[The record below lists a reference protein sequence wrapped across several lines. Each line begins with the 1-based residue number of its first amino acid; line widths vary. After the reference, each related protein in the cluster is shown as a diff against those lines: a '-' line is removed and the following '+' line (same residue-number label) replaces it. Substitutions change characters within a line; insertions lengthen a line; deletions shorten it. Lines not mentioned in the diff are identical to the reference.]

1 MDDTENNVVY
11 AGFWLR
17 LCAAIIDLT
26 LVLSL
31 IWIPMVMIYGVD
43 DYLKYFNNE
52 KPFLGVWHFI
62 LEVIVPF
69 ILVIWLWLRFSA
81 TPGKMLL
88 RLKVVDIK
96 TSEPISFRQA
106 IIRYFGYVPSIL
118 CFFIGIIWVVFD
130 IRKQGWHDKLAS
142 TAVIRVNK

>member
-1 MDDTENNVVY
+1 MEDAENDVVY

-17 LCAAIIDLT
+17 LCANLIDTIIF
-26 LVLSL
+26 VPL
-31 IWIPMVMIYGVD
+31 IFLFLFIIYGADALLYKEIEVL
-43 DYLKYFNNE
+43 YL
-52 KPFLGVWHFI
+52 GAWHFI

-118 CFFIGIIWVVFD
+118 CFFIGIVWVAFD
-130 IRKQGWHDKLAS
+130 IHKQGWHDKLAS

>member
-1 MDDTENNVVY
+1 MEDAENKIVF

-17 LCAAIIDLT
+17 VCANLIDTIIF
-26 LVLSL
+26 VPL
-31 IWIPMVMIYGVD
+31 IFLFLFIIYGADALLYKETEVL
-43 DYLKYFNNE
+43 YL
-52 KPFLGVWHFI
+52 GAWHFI

-69 ILVIWLWLRFSA
+69 ILVISLWLRFSA

-118 CFFIGIIWVVFD
+118 CFFIGIVWVAFD
-130 IRKQGWHDKLAS
+130 IHKQGWHDKLAS

>member
-118 CFFIGIIWVVFD
+118 CFFIGIVWVAFD
-130 IRKQGWHDKLAS
+130 IHKQGWHDKLAA
-142 TAVIRVNK
+142 TVVIRVNK

>member
-1 MDDTENNVVY
+1 MEDAENDVVY

-17 LCAAIIDLT
+17 LCAAIIDIT

-31 IWIPMVMIYGVD
+31 IWTPMVMIYGVD

-52 KPFLGVWHFI
+52 KSFLGVWHFI

-69 ILVIWLWLRFSA
+69 ILVIWLWLRFYA

-118 CFFIGIIWVVFD
+118 CFFIGIVWVAFD
-130 IRKQGWHDKLAS
+130 IHKQGWHDKLAS